1 MIEVNELSKRFRQQ
15 EHTVVAVDSV
25 SFSVPDGQ
33 FATIVGTSGSGK
45 STLLSL
51 LGGLDRPTSGTV
63 RVDDKIISSSSDH
76 ELIAYRSSKVGFVFQ
91 SFNLVPNLTALQ
103 NVMLPMAFG
112 GVPRTERAPRAT
124 QILNAIG
131 LTDLKQSRRPARLSG
146 GEQQR
151 VAVARALANRPRVVL
166 ADEPTGNLDSQTG
179 RLIFDLL
186 RQLSHESGVTVVV
199 VTHDPS
205 IAGRSDVTYALSDGK
220 LLAA

>member
-1 MIEVNELSKRFRQQ
+1 MIEVTDLTKRFRQH
-15 EHTVVAVDSV
+15 EHTVVAVDQV
-25 SFSVPDGQ
+25 SFRVPNGH
-33 FATIVGTSGSGK
+33 FATIVGASGSGK

-63 RVDDKIISSSSDH
+63 RVDDEVISSSSDH

-103 NVMLPMAFG
+103 NVMLPMVFG
-112 GVPRTERAPRAT
+112 GVPKGERAVRAT
-124 QILNAIG
+124 QILDAVG
-131 LTDLKQSRRPARLSG
+131 LKDLKQSRRPARLSG

-151 VAVARALANRPRVVL
+151 VALARALANRPSVIL
-166 ADEPTGNLDSQTG
+166 ADEPTGNLDSRTG
-179 RLIFDLL
+179 RMIFDLL
-186 RQLSHESGVTVVV
+186 KQLCRESNVTVVV

-220 LLAA
+220 LVA